1 MIVRPLVEA
10 DLDAADRIMR
20 VAFGTLRGL
29 PDPASAF
36 GEAEFV
42 RTRFRGAP
50 DCAWVAEVDGVVAG
64 SVFVARWGSF
74 GFFGP
79 LTTHPDYWD
88 RGIGSRLLD
97 TVVDT
102 FDRWE
107 LRQAGLFTFPNS
119 PKHIGLYQKVGFWPR
134 FLTAVMAKPP
144 ATNPGEYSL
153 FSDVSADDR
162 PGTIA
167 VVGELTDAVFSG
179 LDVRTEIEAV
189 AAQGIGD
196 TVLVHRDGQLV
207 GVAVCHTGPGSEAGT
222 GACYVKFAAA
232 RPGPG
237 AAESFEQ
244 LLDACEAFAAGSGL
258 GRLVAG
264 VSTGRRDAYRRLLHR
279 GFRTDLIGVSLH
291 ARPDGPN
298 FDSAVHYVIDDL
310 R

>member
-1 MIVRPLVEA
+1 VIVRPLVEA

-20 VAFGTLRGL
+20 VAFGTVRGL
-29 PDPASAF
+29 PDPASSF

-64 SVFVARWGSF
+64 SVFVAHWGSF

-88 RGIGSRLLD
+88 RGIGSRLLE
-97 TVVDT
+97 TVVET
-102 FDRWE
+102 FDGWE

-119 PKHIGLYQKVGFWPR
+119 PKHIGLYQKFGFWPR
-134 FLTAVMAKPP
+134 FLTAVMAKSPT
-144 ATNPGEYSL
+144 TNSGEYSL
-153 FSDVSADDR
+153 FSHVSDEQR
-162 PGTIA
+162 LGTIA
-167 VVGELTDAVFSG
+167 SVAELTGAVFSG

-196 TVLVHRDGQLV
+196 TVLVHRDAQLV
-207 GVAVCHTGPGSEAGT
+207 GVAVCHTGAGSEAGS

-232 RPGPG
+232 RPGPA
-237 AAESFEQ
+237 AAEWFEQ
-244 LLDACEAFAAGSGL
+244 LLDACEAFAADSGL

-264 VSTGRRDAYRRLLHR
+264 VNTGRLDAYRRLLRR
-279 GFRTDLIGVSLH
+279 GFRADLIGVSLH

-298 FDSAVHYVIDDL
+298 FDTPEHYVLDDL